1 MSSIQLLTGTLRWT
15 LEYPSTVCRDDPS
28 MKDSTIRIKTLRYQI
43 MLALYLPVLLYAFS
57 TFDISEDTAYIRDV
71 EPIVVG
77 QENVVLGQPY
87 EASAYL
93 TASGATNIEVQT
105 DDERLQIDGERLSMQ
120 TGTLLPEGEN
130 EQVVEYTAELLFE
143 QVNGDMA
150 SRSVTGQFTVRR
162 PEVIAQS
169 VAADAL
175 YRQTLN
181 EVRISVPGLENQP
194 LRLVS
199 GGQSQEGRTLS
210 LSPSEDQVSVDAYLV
225 QSEEDDVFLGTR
237 TFNVIQPPL
246 PSVRVLNAGGDEL
259 QASDRVSLARPNI
272 QFDFEPDPEFAS
284 RYAQDARYSI
294 GRVRVSY
301 RRGLGA
307 SQELGT
313 FELGSD
319 NQLNL
324 AGQLRGLQ
332 PDDTIFLELE
342 NVARINHANQR
353 IPLDNRLGSASQT
366 FSFALSG

>member
-1 MSSIQLLTGTLRWT
+1 
-15 LEYPSTVCRDDPS
+15 

-57 TFDISEDTAYIRDV
+57 TFDVEEDTAYIRDV

-87 EASAYL
+87 EATAYL
-93 TASGATNIEVQT
+93 AASGETEIGVQT
-105 DDERLQIDGERLSMQ
+105 NDDRLQIDGERLSMQ
-120 TGTLLPEGEN
+120 TGSLLPEGED
-130 EQVVEYTAELLFE
+130 EQVVEYTAELTFQ
-143 QVNGDMA
+143 QVNGETA
-150 SRSVTGQFTVRR
+150 SRAVTGQFTVRR

-169 VAADAL
+169 VATDAL

-181 EVRISVPGLENQP
+181 EIRIDVPGLEEQP

-210 LSPSEDQVSVDAYLV
+210 LSPSGEEVSVEAYLI
-225 QSEEDDVFLGTR
+225 QEGSDDVFLGTR

-246 PSVRVLNAGGDEL
+246 PSIRVLNAGGDEL
-259 QASDRVSLARPNI
+259 QASDRVSLARPNVR
-272 QFDFEPDPEFAS
+272 FDFEPDPEFAS

-294 GRVRVSY
+294 GQVRVSY

-313 FELGSD
+313 FDLGSN

-324 AGQLRGLQ
+324 AGQLTGLQ

-342 NVARINHANQR
+342 NVARVNHAGQR
-353 IPLDNRLGSASQT
+353 IPIDNDLGSASQT
-366 FSFALSG
+366 FSFSLGG